1 MLDRNQIIAIAK
13 MRRLSPWQEEKRYV
27 QALILYSLN
36 TFPIV
41 AKGGTYL
48 WYFHGLNRFSEDL
61 DYTAEGKITE
71 EIAQEVNRTLE
82 LFGVHN
88 ELKIMKDDRFT
99 FSFRIG
105 AQAPLYRTEKDTCY
119 VYVEIGRRERV
130 LTEAISLTLDEP
142 FYGIPMIYLKG
153 MNLKEVLSEKL
164 RAIMVRGNARDLYD
178 TWFLVVKKMVT
189 PDKGLINKKL
199 AFYGRSFD
207 KSHFQARVEQIG
219 KYWQKEL
226 KPIIIGA
233 LPKFEDVKE
242 DVINFIQ

>member
-1 MLDRNQIIAIAK
+1 MLDKNQILAIAK
-13 MRRLSPWQEEKRYV
+13 TRRLSPWQEEKRYV
-27 QALILYSLN
+27 QALMLYSLSI
-36 TFPIV
+36 FPIV

-61 DYTAEGKITE
+61 DYTAEEKLKGDM
-71 EIAQEVNRTLE
+71 AQDVSRTLQ
-82 LFGVHN
+82 LFGVRN
-88 ELKIMKDDRFT
+88 VVKIVKDDRYT

-119 VYVEIGRRERV
+119 VNVEISRRERV
-130 LTEAISLTLDEP
+130 LTEAISLALDEP

-153 MNLKEVLSEKL
+153 MNLKEVLSEKI
-164 RAIMVRGNARDLYD
+164 RAVMVRGSARDLYD
-178 TWFLVVKKMVT
+178 MWFIIGKKMEE
-189 PDKGLINKKL
+189 PDKGLIDKKL

-207 KSHFQARVEQIG
+207 KSHFLARVKGIG
-219 KYWQKEL
+219 KYWHHEL
-226 KPIIIGA
+226 KPIVIGT